1 MILITVVAELCN
13 GGTTS
18 RKAIRPPRRF
28 HGWAPAR
35 GPTTKAAGHGL
46 KTERARAFAR
56 TLWLF
61 SLQSRYCRDYGVVSV
76 MFVFVVVEKPSFAAF
91 TPTARTD
98 LAPAAPNVV
107 PGVQLIE

>member
-28 HGWAPAR
+28 HGWAPA
-35 GPTTKAAGHGL
+35 GAIHESGWAWL